1 MDIRHLR
8 NMLAVIEEGSLGKAS
23 LKLNISQPALTK
35 SIQRLEEHL
44 GVRLFDRV
52 SRGMNPTV
60 FAESLQAY
68 AKAACIGMAEAEGR
82 IAALRN
88 GTEGVITLAA
98 PPQIATE
105 LLPQILVRL
114 ANERPKLQIRIVSQ
128 NKDLFRDLAEGHF
141 DLVVAMLYDEFP
153 DDGLEREWL
162 FEDRLV
168 MVMNARHPLAKRKN
182 LQPRDLMTEKWVFA
196 DADTWNQK
204 RLRLYFEQAG
214 LPMPTAR
221 MECRNPAVL
230 KEVVAS
236 SDFVSVVARL
246 GVESELK
253 SGVLKAVDIASPLM
267 QRPIGIVRRAR
278 EPMSPA
284 IRSLVQTAQDV
295 CRLRYPQQL
304 KEATV
309 S

>member
-8 NMLAVIEEGSLGKAS
+8 NMLAVIEQGSLGKAS

-52 SRGMNPTV
+52 SRGMSPTV
-60 FAESLQAY
+60 FAESLQGY

-88 GTEGVITLAA
+88 GTEGVVTVAA

-114 ANERPKLQIRIVSQ
+114 ANDRPKLQIRIVSQ
-128 NKDLFRDLAEGHF
+128 NKDLFRDLVEGHF

-153 DDGLEREWL
+153 EEGLERQWL

-168 MVMNARHPLAKRKN
+168 MVMSGRHPLAKRKN
-182 LQPRDLMTEKWVFA
+182 LQPRDLVAEKWVFA
-196 DADTWNQK
+196 DTDTWNQK

-214 LPMPTAR
+214 LPLPAAR

-230 KEVVAS
+230 KEIVAG
-236 SDFVSVVARL
+236 SDFVSVIARL
-246 GVESELK
+246 GIERELK
-253 SGVLKAVDIASPLM
+253 SSSLKAADIASPLM
-267 QRPIGIVRRAR
+267 QRPIGVVRRAR

-284 IRSLVQTAQDV
+284 VRSFVQIAQDV
-295 CRLRYPQQL
+295 CRARYPQ
-304 KEATV
+304 KV
-309 S
+309 SDAPVS